1 MPSPRKVLVVDDDAH
16 IRDVVSF
23 TIRRAGLEVLE
34 AADGRQALD
43 IAESEAPDLI
53 LLDILMPELEGI
65 DVCRAI
71 RRTSNVP
78 ILFLSSKDRVVDRVI
93 GLDAGGDDYVTKPF
107 SPRELLARVQA
118 IFRRI
123 DALEASNRGATES
136 GPLRIDAGARLAY
149 LDGEALSL
157 TRTEFGMLATL
168 ARHAGD
174 TVDRETLMRGAYP
187 KRRVVS
193 DRTIDSHIRRLRE
206 KLRAFGADPIRT
218 MHGVGYRLSWD
229 NRTGVP

>member
-1 MPSPRKVLVVDDDAH
+1 MDDDAH

-107 SPRELLARVQA
+107 SPRELLARVHA
-118 IFRRI
+118 MFRRI
-123 DALEASNRGATES
+123 DALEAGDRGTIES
-136 GPLRIDAGARLAY
+136 GPLRIDTGARLAY
-149 LDGEALSL
+149 LDDEALPL

-187 KRRVVS
+187 RRRVVS

-206 KLRAFGADPIRT
+206 KLRAVGADPIRT
-218 MHGVGYRLSWD
+218 MHGLGYRLSWD
-229 NRTGVP
+229 NRKGVP

>member
-23 TIRRAGLEVLE
+23 TIRHAGFEVLE
-34 AADGRQALD
+34 AADGREALQ
-43 IAESEAPDLI
+43 IAESDAPDLI

-71 RRTSNVP
+71 RRNSNVP
-78 ILFLSSKDRVVDRVI
+78 ILFLSSKDRVVDRIV
-93 GLDAGGDDYVTKPF
+93 GLDAGGDDYMTKPF

-118 IFRRI
+118 MFRRI
-123 DALEASNRGATES
+123 DALKTDDAGIIES
-136 GPLRIDAGARLAY
+136 GPLRVDTGSRLAH
-149 LDGEALSL
+149 LDGKALTL

-168 ARHAGD
+168 GRHAGK

-187 KRRVVS
+187 TRRVVS

-206 KLRAFGADPIRT
+206 KLRATGADPIQT
-218 MHGVGYRLSWD
+218 VHGVGYRLSFD
-229 NRTGVP
+229 

>member
-1 MPSPRKVLVVDDDAH
+1 MPGTRKVLVVDDDAH

-23 TIRRAGLEVLE
+23 TIRRAGFEVLE
-34 AADGRQALD
+34 AADGREALEV
-43 IAESEAPDLI
+43 AESDAPDLI

-78 ILFLSSKDRVVDRVI
+78 ILFLSSKDAVVDRVI

-107 SPRELLARVQA
+107 SPRELLARVHA
-118 IFRRI
+118 AFRRI
-123 DALEASNRGATES
+123 DALEANDAGMIES
-136 GPLRIDAGARLAY
+136 GPLRIDVEARLAY
-149 LDGEALSL
+149 LAGKALTL
-157 TRTEFGMLATL
+157 TRTEFGMLITL
-168 ARHAGD
+168 GRHAGN
-174 TVDRETLMRGAYP
+174 TVNRETLMRGAYL

-206 KLRAFGADPIRT
+206 KLRAAGADPIHT
-218 MHGVGYRLSWD
+218 VHGVGYRLSFD
-229 NRTGVP
+229 

>member
-1 MPSPRKVLVVDDDAH
+1 MPGTRKVLVVDDDAH

-23 TIRRAGLEVLE
+23 TIRRAGFEVLE
-34 AADGRQALD
+34 AADGREALEV
-43 IAESEAPDLI
+43 AESDAPDLI

-78 ILFLSSKDRVVDRVI
+78 ILFLSSKDAVVDRVI

-107 SPRELLARVQA
+107 SPRELLARVHA
-118 IFRRI
+118 AFRRI
-123 DALEASNRGATES
+123 DALEANDAGMIES
-136 GPLRIDAGARLAY
+136 GPLRIDVGARLAY
-149 LDGEALSL
+149 LAGKALTL
-157 TRTEFGMLATL
+157 TRTEFGMLITL
-168 ARHAGD
+168 GRHAGN
-174 TVDRETLMRGAYP
+174 TVNRETLMRGAYL

-206 KLRAFGADPIRT
+206 KLRAAGADPIHT
-218 MHGVGYRLSWD
+218 VHGVGYRLSFD
-229 NRTGVP
+229 

>member
-1 MPSPRKVLVVDDDAH
+1 MPGPRKVLVVDDDAH

-23 TIRRAGLEVLE
+23 TIRRAGFEVLE
-34 AADGRQALD
+34 AADGREALD
-43 IAESEAPDLI
+43 MAESGTPDLI

-78 ILFLSSKDRVVDRVI
+78 ILFLSSKDQVVDRII

-118 IFRRI
+118 MFRRI
-123 DALEASNRGATES
+123 DALQANDSATVES
-136 GPLRIDAGARLAY
+136 GPLRIDTDARLAY
-149 LDGEALSL
+149 LEGEALTL

-168 ARHAGD
+168 GRQAGNA
-174 TVDRETLMRGAYP
+174 VDRETLMRGAYP
-187 KRRVVS
+187 KRRIVS

-206 KLRAFGADPIRT
+206 KLRAAGADPIRT
-218 MHGVGYRLSWD
+218 VHGVGYRLSFD
-229 NRTGVP
+229 

>member
-1 MPSPRKVLVVDDDAH
+1 MPGPRTVLVVDDDAH

-23 TIRRAGLEVLE
+23 TIRRAGFEVLE
-34 AADGRQALD
+34 AADGREALD
-43 IAESEAPDLI
+43 IAETDAPDLI

-78 ILFLSSKDRVVDRVI
+78 ILFLTSKDAVVDRII

-107 SPRELLARVQA
+107 SPRELLTRVQA
-118 IFRRI
+118 MFRRI
-123 DALEASNRGATES
+123 DALEANDAGTIES

-149 LDGEALSL
+149 LDGKALTL

-168 ARHAGD
+168 GRHAGN
-174 TVDRETLMRGAYP
+174 TVNRETLMRGAYL

-206 KLRAFGADPIRT
+206 KLRAAGADPIHT
-218 MHGVGYRLSWD
+218 VHGVGYRLSFD
-229 NRTGVP
+229 

>member
-1 MPSPRKVLVVDDDAH
+1 MPGARTVLIVDDDAH

-23 TIRRAGLEVLE
+23 TIRRAGFEVLE
-34 AADGRQALD
+34 AADGRVALD
-43 IAESEAPDLI
+43 IAESDAPDLI

-78 ILFLSSKDRVVDRVI
+78 ILFLSSKDAVVDRII

-118 IFRRI
+118 MFRRI
-123 DALEASNRGATES
+123 DALE
-136 GPLRIDAGARLAY
+136 PIDARMPSRQGRSASTPEQGWRT
-149 LDGEALSL
+149 LDGKVL
-157 TRTEFGMLATL
+157 TLTGTEFGMLSTL
-168 ARHAGD
+168 GRHAGN
-174 TVDRETLMRGAYP
+174 TVNRETLMRGAYL

-206 KLRAFGADPIRT
+206 KLRAAGADPIHT
-218 MHGVGYRLSWD
+218 VHGVGYRLSFD
-229 NRTGVP
+229 

>member
-1 MPSPRKVLVVDDDAH
+1 MPGPRKVLIVDDDAH

-23 TIRRAGLEVLE
+23 TIRRAGFEVLE
-34 AADGRQALD
+34 AADGREALD
-43 IAESEAPDLI
+43 MAEADAPDLI

-78 ILFLSSKDRVVDRVI
+78 IVFLSSKDAVVDRII

-118 IFRRI
+118 MFRRI
-123 DALEASNRGATES
+123 DALEASDAGTIES
-136 GPLRIDAGARLAY
+136 GPLRIDPGARLAY
-149 LDGEALSL
+149 LDGKTLTL

-168 ARHAGD
+168 GRHVGN
-174 TVDRETLMRGAYP
+174 TVNRETLMRGAYL

-206 KLRAFGADPIRT
+206 KLRAAGADPIRT
-218 MHGVGYRLSWD
+218 VHGVGYRLSFD
-229 NRTGVP
+229 

>member
-23 TIRRAGLEVLE
+23 TIRRAGFQVLE
-34 AADGRQALD
+34 AANGREALR
-43 IAESEAPDLI
+43 IAESDAPDLI
-53 LLDILMPELEGI
+53 VLDILMPELEGI

-71 RRTSNVP
+71 RRSSNVP
-78 ILFLSSKDRVVDRVI
+78 ILFLSSKDQVVDRII
-93 GLDAGGDDYVTKPF
+93 GLEAGGDDYVTKPF

-118 IFRRI
+118 MFRRI
-123 DALEASNRGATES
+123 DALQTNDAGVIES
-136 GPLRIDAGARLAY
+136 GPLRVDAGARLAY
-149 LDGEALSL
+149 LHDRALTL

-168 ARHAGD
+168 GRHAGK

-187 KRRVVS
+187 RRRMVS

-206 KLRAFGADPIRT
+206 KLRAAGADPIQT
-218 MHGVGYRLSWD
+218 VHGVGYRLRFD
-229 NRTGVP
+229 

>member
-1 MPSPRKVLVVDDDAH
+1 MLGPRKVLIVDDDAH

-23 TIRRAGLEVLE
+23 TIRRAGFEVLE
-34 AADGRQALD
+34 AADGREALD
-43 IAESEAPDLI
+43 IAEADAPDLI

-78 ILFLSSKDRVVDRVI
+78 IVFLSSKDAVVDRII

-118 IFRRI
+118 MFRRI
-123 DALEASNRGATES
+123 DALEASDAGTIES
-136 GPLRIDAGARLAY
+136 GPLRIDPGARLAY
-149 LDGEALSL
+149 LDGKTLTL

-168 ARHAGD
+168 GRHVGN
-174 TVDRETLMRGAYP
+174 TVNRETLMRGAYL

-206 KLRAFGADPIRT
+206 KLRAAGADPIRT
-218 MHGVGYRLSWD
+218 VHGVGYRLSFD
-229 NRTGVP
+229 

>member
-34 AADGRQALD
+34 AADGRQALEV
-43 IAESEAPDLI
+43 AESEAPDLI

-78 ILFLSSKDRVVDRVI
+78 ILFLSSKDRVADRII

-118 IFRRI
+118 MLRRI
-123 DALEASNRGATES
+123 DALEAGNRGAIES
-136 GPLRIDAGARLAY
+136 GPLRIDTGARLAY

-187 KRRVVS
+187 RRRVVS

-206 KLRAFGADPIRT
+206 KLRASGADPIRT

-229 NRTGVP
+229 NRMGVP

>member
-1 MPSPRKVLVVDDDAH
+1 MPGSRKVLVVDDDAH

-23 TIRRAGLEVLE
+23 TIRRAGFEVLE
-34 AADGRQALD
+34 AADGREALH
-43 IAESEAPDLI
+43 IAESDAPDLI

-71 RRTSNVP
+71 RRNSNVP
-78 ILFLSSKDRVVDRVI
+78 ILFLSSKDRVVDRIV
-93 GLDAGGDDYVTKPF
+93 GLDAGGDDYMTKPF

-118 IFRRI
+118 MFRRI
-123 DALEASNRGATES
+123 DALETDVAEVIES
-136 GPLRIDAGARLAY
+136 GPLRIDAGARLAH
-149 LDGEALSL
+149 LDGDALTL

-168 ARHAGD
+168 GRHAGK
-174 TVDRETLMRGAYP
+174 TVNRETLMRGAYP

-206 KLRAFGADPIRT
+206 KLRAAGTDPIQT
-218 MHGVGYRLSWD
+218 VHGVGYRLSFD
-229 NRTGVP
+229 

>member
-23 TIRRAGLEVLE
+23 TIRRAGFEVLE
-34 AADGRQALD
+34 ATDGREALH
-43 IAESEAPDLI
+43 IAESDAPDLI

-71 RRTSNVP
+71 RRNSNVP
-78 ILFLSSKDRVVDRVI
+78 ILFLSSKDQVVDRVI
-93 GLDAGGDDYVTKPF
+93 GLEAGGDDYVTKPF

-118 IFRRI
+118 MFRRI
-123 DALEASNRGATES
+123 DALETDDAGVIES
-136 GPLRIDAGARLAY
+136 GPLRIDAEARLAH
-149 LDGEALSL
+149 LDGNALTL

-168 ARHAGD
+168 ARHAGK
-174 TVDRETLMRGAYP
+174 TTNRETLMRGAYP
-187 KRRVVS
+187 RRRVVS

-206 KLRAFGADPIRT
+206 KLRAAGADPIQT
-218 MHGVGYRLSWD
+218 VHGVGYRLSFD
-229 NRTGVP
+229 

>member
-23 TIRRAGLEVLE
+23 TIRRAGFEVLE
-34 AADGRQALD
+34 ATDGREALH
-43 IAESEAPDLI
+43 IAESDAPDLI

-71 RRTSNVP
+71 RRNSNVP
-78 ILFLSSKDRVVDRVI
+78 ILFLSSKDQVVDRVI
-93 GLDAGGDDYVTKPF
+93 GLEAGGDDYVTKPF

-118 IFRRI
+118 MFRRI
-123 DALEASNRGATES
+123 DALETNDAGVIES
-136 GPLRIDAGARLAY
+136 GPLRIDAEARLAY
-149 LDGEALSL
+149 LHDRALTL

-168 ARHAGD
+168 ARHAGK
-174 TVDRETLMRGAYP
+174 TINRETLMRGAYP
-187 KRRVVS
+187 RRRVVS

-206 KLRAFGADPIRT
+206 KLRAAGADPIQT
-218 MHGVGYRLSWD
+218 VHGVGYRLSFD
-229 NRTGVP
+229 